1 MLSAGGINTTARDRQ
16 LLSYGHFQ
24 ESKKIST
31 DNLNHISFAISPGQ
45 EFCRKS
51 YGVVVSLYAI
61 VLPIGPGLR
70 EVCHL
75 VTEVKTKP
83 NVVNPYQIADMIDM
97 VGHVFL
103 VQFLFVGVPN
113 KDTERVHSH
122 DPIAR
127 RQFADQIV
135 REISHGGDESSTVR
149 VRGHHGPVIEME
161 QVFHSLIIE
170 VAYVEIHPETGGFLH
185 HLDAKVRQPAFPPLL
200 HRIKETSVRCI
211 VSAAPRHPDAPH
223 SQLVEDTQQTEIV
236 PDGLQA
242 LERKKNGKL
251 PFLPGVPYFPSVA
264 AQGEET
270 GALLHLR
277 MESAYLIQSST
288 KPHLGQVLVGNKQ
301 RGDHKTDAPL
311 LHRRKIIPFNDPGLS
326 FQAFSQHQIQKI
338 EMGIDDQ
345 MVLVKFPSFFVIRKR
360 YAALFVHKQRLHE

>member
-16 LLSYGHFQ
+16 LLSYGLFQ
-24 ESKKIST
+24 ESKEVST
-31 DNLNHISFAISPGQ
+31 DDLDHIGFTVSPGQ

-103 VQFLFVGVPN
+103 VQLLYVRVPHKN
-113 KDTERVHSH
+113 TERVHSQN
-122 DPIAR
+122 PIAR

-170 VAYVEIHPETGGFLH
+170 VADVEIHPETSGFLH
-185 HLDAKVRQPAFPPLL
+185 HLDAKVRQPALLSLL
-200 HRIKETSVRCI
+200 HRTKETSVRCI
-211 VSAAPRHPDAPH
+211 VSAAPCHPDAPH

-251 PFLPGVPYFPSVA
+251 PLLSGVPYLLSV
-264 AQGEET
+264 T
-270 GALLHLR
+270 
-277 MESAYLIQSST
+277 T
-288 KPHLGQVLVGNKQ
+288 
-301 RGDHKTDAPL
+301 
-311 LHRRKIIPFNDPGLS
+311 
-326 FQAFSQHQIQKI
+326 
-338 EMGIDDQ
+338 
-345 MVLVKFPSFFVIRKR
+345 
-360 YAALFVHKQRLHE
+360 